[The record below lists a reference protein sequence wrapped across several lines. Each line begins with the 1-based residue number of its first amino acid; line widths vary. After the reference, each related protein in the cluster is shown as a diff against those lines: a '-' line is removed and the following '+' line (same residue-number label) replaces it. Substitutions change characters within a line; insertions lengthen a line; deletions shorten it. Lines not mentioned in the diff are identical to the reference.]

1 MKLKNIVLTALIF
14 LSAFFMFGNI
24 KVQAETYSGEAI
36 WPSEWI
42 SDIYIR
48 KERPDGYKKWQ
59 QARFLRRSEDNKF
72 VYCLQP
78 YVDINNNHTYNIAR
92 SDWWT
97 AANLTEAQWKRISL
111 IAYYGYDYSGHTAKK
126 WYPITQVMI
135 WRVTNPDSQI
145 YFTDSLNGNK
155 INSYDDEIAEIN
167 KLVDQHLVTPNI
179 KIENNTVLISGTMT
193 SDFVFSHEVFG
204 EAFYTVILSVERI
217 SSANDAIPV
226 IVSERL
232 VDVSK
237 SGIGESVCVYGS
249 FRSYNK
255 HDSNHNRLILSV
267 FANEF
272 NFISKEEKNDTNNI
286 HLGGYVCKPPIYR
299 KTPTGREIADL
310 LIAVNRPYGKSDYIP
325 CICWGRNARYV
336 GGLKVGEH
344 IEVHGRIQ
352 SRVYTKR
359 LPDGSSEERTAY
371 EVSVSTLEVVEE

>member
-1 MKLKNIVLTALIF
+1 MGLYDDDDYLHVVHKDTNEIKIIDKRIVEVVESRVNNKTKSSGSGRVVNIKDSDPDRETYDKNRPEPSKAIRAIDKNITSELYHEDGEIAMKLQNDFK
-14 LSAFFMFGNI
+14 
-24 KVQAETYSGEAI
+24 
-36 WPSEWI
+36 
-42 SDIYIR
+42 
-48 KERPDGYKKWQ
+48 
-59 QARFLRRSEDNKF
+59 
-72 VYCLQP
+72 
-78 YVDINNNHTYNIAR
+78 
-92 SDWWT
+92 
-97 AANLTEAQWKRISL
+97 
-111 IAYYGYDYSGHTAKK
+111 
-126 WYPITQVMI
+126 
-135 WRVTNPDSQI
+135 
-145 YFTDSLNGNK
+145 
-155 INSYDDEIAEIN
+155 
-167 KLVDQHLVTPNI
+167 
-179 KIENNTVLISGTMT
+179 KIENNTVFISGTII
-193 SDFVFSHEVFG
+193 SDFVFSHEFFG
-204 EAFYTVILSVERI
+204 EAFYTVIVSVERI

-325 CICWGRNARYV
+325 CICWGRNAMYV

-344 IEVHGRIQ
+344 VVVHGRIQ

-359 LPDGSSEERTAY
+359 LSDGSSEERTAY
-371 EVSVSTLEVVEE
+371 EVSVSTLEVIKE

>member
-1 MKLKNIVLTALIF
+1 MGLYDDDDYLHVVHKDTNEIKIVDKRIVEVVESRVNNKTKSSGSGRVVNIKDSDPDRETYDKNRPEPTKAIRAIDKNITSELYHEDGEIAMKLQNDFK
-14 LSAFFMFGNI
+14 
-24 KVQAETYSGEAI
+24 
-36 WPSEWI
+36 
-42 SDIYIR
+42 
-48 KERPDGYKKWQ
+48 
-59 QARFLRRSEDNKF
+59 
-72 VYCLQP
+72 
-78 YVDINNNHTYNIAR
+78 
-92 SDWWT
+92 
-97 AANLTEAQWKRISL
+97 
-111 IAYYGYDYSGHTAKK
+111 
-126 WYPITQVMI
+126 
-135 WRVTNPDSQI
+135 
-145 YFTDSLNGNK
+145 
-155 INSYDDEIAEIN
+155 
-167 KLVDQHLVTPNI
+167 

-204 EAFYTVILSVERI
+204 EAFYTVIVSVERI

-255 HDSNHNRLILSV
+255 HDDNHNRLILGV

-286 HLGGYVCKPPIYR
+286 HLGGYVCKPTIYR

-336 GGLKVGEH
+336 GGLKVGER

-371 EVSVSTLEVVEE
+371 EVSVSTLEVIEE